1 MNLLTFE
8 KFCPG
13 VVNYAESGL
22 CRGWPL
28 ERTIS
33 FMLVL
38 LQRVSTPELWTSSP
52 QVVCHEE
59 LEGKREVKKK
69 LYMITV
75 TNNGVHR

>member
-1 MNLLTFE
+1 
-8 KFCPG
+8 
-13 VVNYAESGL
+13 
-22 CRGWPL
+22 
-28 ERTIS
+28 
-33 FMLVL
+33 MLVL